1 MSANGGDI
9 VVQLRMDDGQFRVAV
24 VQSGDLVRALKGR
37 IDQTAASVK
46 VLEQHTQSLGR
57 RFRDLVLILGNLRF
71 IAMDM
76 HDIFLLLPMSILATA
91 GELERLQQLMT
102 GLSQEATAAKR
113 EIEGLRDMNFVI
125 DMTRNAPFNMQALS
139 DSFVKFKTAGID
151 PANGS
156 MQALVDSV
164 ARFGGSSEML
174 KRASVAIQQMSGKG
188 VISMEELRQQLGE
201 AVPSAMR
208 AMADGLEMTM
218 ADLVKVVSTGTLEAG
233 PALQAMF
240 ARMAIVNAGAA
251 AEMMQTWVGMNARL
265 KTEWELTAKTI
276 ADAGFM
282 DASKDVIRDLIEM
295 LQSGEF
301 RDFAV
306 AFGQGL
312 GLVVSTL
319 SDVVGFLVRYREEIL
334 LLMGALAA
342 YLAMTKVVQPLSKA
356 IGEGYQARTLA
367 MQTLSAKIRNLGMEE
382 RRAAIEAAS
391 NSAQESA
398 ARTAMLAS
406 TLDGHQRELV
416 SVRAKNAAILAESSK
431 LSAQLAA
438 LQRAERLNNA
448 NNIGEQQR
456 KLHHIEQLALAS
468 RGLAARDLELRQ
480 SIGQTTTAWQVSSAA
495 TAAQTAQVT
504 ALTGSMNRHRI
515 ATVAATAAT
524 RTFSAVSE
532 FVGGPIGIAIIAI
545 TALVVAYNRLAS
557 AARDAAKAQDRQ
569 LAGESTQR
577 DLQASQRGLENERE
591 RMANIDRVLAAGR
604 MNQRPL
610 TQEQIA
616 NLQKQRIDAANKAA
630 EHERNIAE
638 RQAFVTA
645 QNAER
650 QSDILSRGTAQ
661 FIADQKAQTSERVNA
676 VTQQKNKELEGLAV
690 NSERWVAITRK
701 YNAQEQLVY
710 VEGHRALAAALEQRA
725 QQAREQAFRAAAG
738 SAERRALLDQA
749 DHQAKEAKRILKEL
763 ELQNRVEARFTM
775 PTGRTGGS
783 ARAPAAERDSPLAG
797 FIENLRISNE
807 SLKAENNN
815 LDNNLTGEQSIAAK
829 LAAFRQRVVNGDF
842 SVQGAMPSA
851 AELAQAEA
859 LITAN
864 EQLRAG
870 MKERE
875 RIAKDAEKVAN
886 FINTLR
892 PQMEEAMD
900 LFADPL
906 GNAATGTLENRVK
919 RFIAANLTEIES
931 YAKQMGTTV
940 AAVKKELTN
949 DAQRADAQN
958 AFAKLV
964 QDTERMNS
972 GLVSDS
978 RDAARARTEADNE
991 RHRQMMQNIINE
1003 RTATGASTQEIASL
1017 QAILYDNMAARASK
1031 AAEDFKSPME
1041 KMADN
1046 WRNAVKNMEE
1056 ATVGWANKSLDAM
1069 TEMVMTGKAD
1079 FRSLANSIIA
1089 DIIRIN
1095 LQKAAASAVSSA
1107 MGWLGGISLFADGG
1121 IMTQTGS
1128 VPLKK
1133 YAMGGI
1139 ANSPQLAMF
1148 GEGSTPEAYV
1158 PLPDGRSIPV
1168 TMKGGGGQNV
1178 EINITVHQSGGES
1191 SSARGDIAGAYKQ
1204 MGDRLKAVV
1213 REELAAQRRPGG
1225 MLYT

>member
-24 VQSGDLVRALKGR
+24 VQSGDLVRALKGK

-71 IAMDM
+71 IAMDI

-102 GLSQEATAAKR
+102 GLSQEAILAKR
-113 EIEGLRDMNFVI
+113 EMEGLRDMNFVI
-125 DMTRNAPFNMQALS
+125 DMTRNAPFSMQALS

-201 AVPSAMR
+201 AVPTAMR
-208 AMADGLEMTM
+208 AMADGLGMSM
-218 ADLVKVVSTGTLEAG
+218 AELTKIVSTGTLQAG

-240 ARMAIVNAGAA
+240 ARMTVDNAGAA
-251 AEMMQTWVGMNARL
+251 AEMMKTWVGMNARL

-282 DASKDVIRDLIEM
+282 DASKGVIGDLIEM
-295 LQSGEF
+295 LQSSEF

-367 MQTLSAKIRNLGMEE
+367 MQTLSAKIRNLGVEE

-545 TALVVAYNRLAS
+545 TALVVAYNRLAA
-557 AARDAAKAQDRQ
+557 AARDAAEAQNRQ

-577 DLQASQRGLENERE
+577 DLETSQRQLERERE

-616 NLQKQRIDAANKAA
+616 NLQRQRIDAANKAA
-630 EHERNIAE
+630 QHERDIAE
-638 RQAFVTA
+638 RRAAVIS

-650 QSDILSRGTAQ
+650 QTDVLNRGTAR
-661 FIADQKAQTSERVNA
+661 FIADSEAATRERVA
-676 VTQQKNKELEGLAV
+676 VIREQKNKELGELESGSRQWIATNNRFNIL
-690 NSERWVAITRK
+690 ERDA
-701 YNAQEQLVY
+701 Y
-710 VEGHRALAAALEQRA
+710 VEGQRALAVALEQRA
-725 QQAREQAFRAAAG
+725 RQAEQAALAQGVAAEQRQALLNHAEEQIKRAAQI
-738 SAERRALLDQA
+738 R
-749 DHQAKEAKRILKEL
+749 KEL
-763 ELQNRVEARFTM
+763 ELQNPVT
-775 PTGRTGGS
+775 PGRNAPMGRAAG
-783 ARAPAAERDSPLAG
+783 ARAPAAERDTPLAG

-829 LAAFRQRVVNGDF
+829 LAAFRQRVANGDF
-842 SVQGAMPSA
+842 SVQGAMPTA
-851 AELAQAEA
+851 TELAQAEA

-972 GLVSDS
+972 GLVADS

-1003 RTATGASTQEIASL
+1003 RTAAGASTQEIASL

-1046 WRNAVKNMEE
+1046 WRNAAKNMEE
-1056 ATVGWANKSLDAM
+1056 AAVGWANKSMDAM

-1107 MGWLGGISLFADGG
+1107 VGWLGGISLFADGG

-1168 TMKGGGGQNV
+1168 TMKGGGQGVQ
-1178 EINITVHQSGGES
+1178 INITVNQNGSES
-1191 SSARGDIAGAYKQ
+1191 SSSTGDLAGAYRQ
-1204 MGDRLKAVV
+1204 MGERLKSVV